1 MRSYPILQAHSF
13 HEHACDEIGMPS
25 MAYEVFYQQGLSCHR
40 WGLPRPYVRQA
51 LKSVCESWLARFR
64 TPVAYWQIRAFSYGL
79 RGLDSAGYRPRRVP
93 DDYQWPL
100 PPDPS
105 WKVVLCLY
113 PDGMCDLDFAHPV
126 SRVFWSEENGFL
138 PLPTYDKLQLGGWW
152 FEAMGFEIM
161 RMQPDMAVRL
171 EEGRPAH
178 LRAVI

>member
-79 RGLDSAGYRPRRVP
+79 RGLDSRAPESGYLRMRLGREKAVEGGPESWRDCPAPCGCRLPQRVP
-93 DDYQWPL
+93 VASGQNSGSSRPTRNCL
-100 PPDPS
+100 PVLTDAGFQCSS
-105 WKVVLCLY
+105 WL
-113 PDGMCDLDFAHPV
+113 MH
-126 SRVFWSEENGFL
+126 
-138 PLPTYDKLQLGGWW
+138 
-152 FEAMGFEIM
+152 
-161 RMQPDMAVRL
+161 
-171 EEGRPAH
+171 
-178 LRAVI
+178 